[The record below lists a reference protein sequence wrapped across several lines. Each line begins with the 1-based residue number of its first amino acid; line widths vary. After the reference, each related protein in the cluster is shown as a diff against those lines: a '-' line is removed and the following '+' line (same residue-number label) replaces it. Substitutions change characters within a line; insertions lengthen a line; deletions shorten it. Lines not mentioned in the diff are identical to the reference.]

1 MPKMMLCFVYYYYA
15 NNILCK
21 EWIMVN
27 IIIGVANDSINSMV
41 LVVYYAAQVLV
52 LLLFFKVIE
61 FTETYINLHITIIR

>member
-1 MPKMMLCFVYYYYA
+1 
-15 NNILCK
+15 
-21 EWIMVN
+21 MVN

-61 FTETYINLHITIIR
+61 FTETNINLHITIIC